1 MNLVHTPKPKA
12 IPRGNRWYFEG
23 SSTLEE
29 AKKAYKSW
37 ARQLH
42 PDVLGEEGHR
52 LMQALNE
59 QYEVIV
65 KSGFVVTIDLIVGIA
80 ENRVC
85 LTQLWATKDNMVE
98 FSLNEAEMEAFRER
112 LNNWAIS
119 ISLAEY
125 NYYQNLNLSKE
136 RE

>member
-23 SSTLEE
+23 SSTLGE
-29 AKKAYKSW
+29 AKEAYKYW
-37 ARQLH
+37 AKQLH
-42 PDVLGEEGHR
+42 PDVLGDEGHG
-52 LMQALNE
+52 LMQALNA

-98 FSLNEAEMEAFRER
+98 FSLNEAEMEAFKKR
-112 LNNWAIS
+112 LSRGTIG
-119 ISLAEY
+119 IGLAEY
-125 NYYQNLNLSKE
+125 HYYQNLSNE